1 MEEPL
6 VRVVSHLTDHQWQSL
21 SSSSSGT
28 VVLYLPN
35 LCCVMRGFASSVA
48 GVAEA
53 ITPSLRHKALSPP
66 IRHPT
71 GCLAEAGGR
80 MHIVIDSIHC

>member
-1 MEEPL
+1 MGSKPPDRPL
-6 VRVVSHLTDHQWQSL
+6 VTKSFLLLVLRP
-21 SSSSSGT
+21 
-28 VVLYLPN
+28 VVLYPPN
-35 LCCVMRGFASSVA
+35 LCCVMSGFASSVA

-53 ITPSLRHKALSPP
+53 ITPSLRHKAPSPP